1 MTKKVDW
8 WEGKNG
14 ARDASVG
21 IPPTIYYKWAR
32 RRKRIPPTHSARIKL
47 QLTTRDNFTV
57 VHVLLKNGETEN
69 GTRYKRAGSGFSK
82 RRAGKGGNSWSWES
96 GVTIATF
103 RALDDAF
110 PVSS

>member
-1 MTKKVDW
+1 MTMAKKIDW
-8 WEGKNG
+8 WSGKHG
-14 ARDASVG
+14 AQDATV
-21 IPPTIYYKWAR
+21 PVPVTIYRKWAR
-32 RRKRIPPTHSARIKL
+32 RRKRIPPTHSERIKL

-57 VHVLLKNGETEN
+57 VHVLLAAEN
-69 GTRYKRAGSGFSK
+69 GIRYKRAGSGFSK